1 MARPVR
7 KLPVQLVHD
16 WPNEPTTEPTVEV
29 ARALALRLREVMDG
43 RSAREV
49 GRVAGVDFTT
59 VSAILNGTTWPDLM
73 TLARL
78 EAGLGADLWP
88 QGVASRRGSTTK

>member
-1 MARPVR
+1 MGRPVR
-7 KLPVQLVHD
+7 KLPSQLAPD
-16 WPNEPTTEPTVEV
+16 WPNEPADEATVEV

-49 GRVAGVDFTT
+49 GRIAGVDFTT

-88 QGVASRRGSTTK
+88 PGVASRGGSAAE